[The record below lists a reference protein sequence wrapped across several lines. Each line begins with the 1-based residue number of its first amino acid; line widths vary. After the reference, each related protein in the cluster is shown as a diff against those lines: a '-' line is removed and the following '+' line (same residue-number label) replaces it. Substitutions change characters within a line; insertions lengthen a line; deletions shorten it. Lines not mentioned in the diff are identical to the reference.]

1 MENIEKIQAWLDSEN
16 RNYHDGLALASQVL
30 NNRGLINFFHKKE
43 NAQTRDKL
51 QYELSKYIG
60 AQYQPEPEVL
70 PVAVPSVEEA
80 ADGGEAGAQII
91 FNVNVKV
98 DPETKQETAQR
109 DKFLATLPESIQ
121 LLYSNKRAAYNKRNQ
136 ISQAMQDLTVDGQEF
151 DQDHLEGL
159 KKEAD
164 AYDEEIKA
172 IDSQLDYYH
181 LNGVLPI
188 KHVEGEPVTITADQ
202 KKVKLEELKKLIENK
217 QTAVSKMKSKVAK
230 SPDNLNYKTD
240 LAKLEAELASLRFE
254 RDSLK
259 AQNTV

>member
-1 MENIEKIQAWLDSEN
+1 MDILKKIQTWLDSDN
-16 RNYHDGLALASQVL
+16 RNYHEGLALASQVI
-30 NNRGLINFFHKKE
+30 NNRGLVSFLHKKE
-43 NAQTRDKL
+43 NALTRDKL

-60 AQYQPEPEVL
+60 AQYQPEPEV
-70 PVAVPSVEEA
+70 VAEAVPSVVEA
-80 ADGGEAGAQII
+80 DEPVAYTHPIDEQNQEREA
-91 FNVNVKV
+91 FMKS
-98 DPETKQETAQR
+98 
-109 DKFLATLPESIQ
+109 LPESIQ
-121 LLYSNKRAAYNKRNQ
+121 LLYSNKRSAYNKRNQ
-136 ISQAMQDLTVDGQEF
+136 ISQAMQDLTVDGQQF
-151 DQDHLEGL
+151 DQEHLEGL

-172 IDSQLDYYH
+172 IDSQLEYYH
-181 LNGVLPI
+181 QNGVLPI

-259 AQNTV
+259 AQNTI

>member
-1 MENIEKIQAWLDSEN
+1 
-16 RNYHDGLALASQVL
+16 
-30 NNRGLINFFHKKE
+30 
-43 NAQTRDKL
+43 
-51 QYELSKYIG
+51 
-60 AQYQPEPEVL
+60 
-70 PVAVPSVEEA
+70 
-80 ADGGEAGAQII
+80 
-91 FNVNVKV
+91 
-98 DPETKQETAQR
+98 
-109 DKFLATLPESIQ
+109 
-121 LLYSNKRAAYNKRNQ
+121 
-136 ISQAMQDLTVDGQEF
+136 MQDLTVDGQEF

-172 IDSQLDYYH
+172 IDSQLEYYH
-181 LNGVLPI
+181 QNGVLPI

-202 KKVKLEELKKLIENK
+202 KKIKLEELKKLIENK

-259 AQNTV
+259 AQSTV

>member
-1 MENIEKIQAWLDSEN
+1 METNEKIQAWLDSEN

-60 AQYQPEPEVL
+60 SQYQPEPEVL
-70 PVAVPSVEEA
+70 PVEAPSVEEA
-80 ADGGEAGAQII
+80 VEIVGEIE
-91 FNVNVKV
+91 FTDVNQ
-98 DPETKQETAQR
+98 DTSERE
-109 DKFLATLPESIQ
+109 KFMATLPEAVQ
-121 LLYSNKRAAYNKRNQ
+121 LLYSNKRSAYNKRNQ
-136 ISQAMQDLTVDGQEF
+136 ISQSMQDLTSDGKEY
-151 DQDHLEGL
+151 DGGWLEML

-164 AYDEEIKA
+164 AHDEEIKA

-181 LNGVLPI
+181 QNGVLPI

-202 KKVKLEELKKLIENK
+202 KKVRLEELKKLIENK

-230 SPDNLNYKTD
+230 SPDNLSYGTD

-259 AQNTV
+259 AQATV

>member
-1 MENIEKIQAWLDSEN
+1 MEINEKIQAWLDSEN

-60 AQYQPEPEVL
+60 SQYQPEPEVL
-70 PVAVPSVEEA
+70 PVAAPSVVEA
-80 ADGGEAGAQII
+80 VEDSTYTHPIDAQ
-91 FNVNVKV
+91 NA
-98 DPETKQETAQR
+98 ERE
-109 DKFLATLPESIQ
+109 KFMATLPESIQ
-121 LLYSNKRAAYNKRNQ
+121 LLYSNKRSAYNKRNQ

-164 AYDEEIKA
+164 GYDEEIKA

-181 LNGVLPI
+181 QNGVLPI
-188 KHVEGEPVTITADQ
+188 KQVAGEPVTITADQ
-202 KKVKLEELKKLIENK
+202 KKVRLEELKKLIENK

-230 SPDNLNYKTD
+230 SPDNLSYGTD
-240 LAKLEAELASLRFE
+240 LAKLEAELASLRLE

-259 AQNTV
+259 AQATV

>member
-1 MENIEKIQAWLDSEN
+1 MEINKKIQGWLGSEN

-43 NAQTRDKL
+43 NALTRDKL
-51 QYELSKYIG
+51 QYELGKYIG

-70 PVAVPSVEEA
+70 AEPVPAVEETV
-80 ADGGEAGAQII
+80 ES
-91 FNVNVKV
+91 VNFIEEI
-98 DPETKQETAQR
+98 DKQDEKERTA
-109 DKFLATLPESIQ
+109 FLKSLPESVQ
-121 LLYSNKRAAYNKRNQ
+121 LLYNSKRYAYNKRNQ
-136 ISQAMQDLTVDGQEF
+136 VSQAMQDLTVDGQEF

-172 IDSQLDYYH
+172 IDSQLEYYH
-181 LNGVLPI
+181 QNGVLPI
-188 KHVEGEPVTITADQ
+188 KHVEGEPLTITADQ
-202 KKVKLEELKKLIENK
+202 KKIKLEELKKLIENK

-259 AQNTV
+259 AQNTI

>member
-1 MENIEKIQAWLDSEN
+1 MEINEKIQAWLDSEN

-60 AQYQPEPEVL
+60 SQYQPEPEVL
-70 PVAVPSVEEA
+70 PVAAPSVEEA
-80 ADGGEAGAQII
+80 VES
-91 FNVNVKV
+91 VNFIEEI
-98 DPETKQETAQR
+98 DKQDEKERTA
-109 DKFLATLPESIQ
+109 FLKSLPESVQ
-121 LLYSNKRAAYNKRNQ
+121 LLYNSKRYAYNKRNQ
-136 ISQAMQDLTVDGQEF
+136 VSQAMQDLTVDGQEF

-159 KKEAD
+159 KKETD
-164 AYDEEIKA
+164 GYDEEIKA
-172 IDSQLDYYH
+172 IDSQLEYYH
-181 LNGVLPI
+181 QNGVLPI
-188 KHVEGEPVTITADQ
+188 KHVEGETVTITADQ
-202 KKVKLEELKKLIENK
+202 KKVRLEELKKLIENK

-230 SPDNLNYKTD
+230 SPDNLSYGTD

-259 AQNTV
+259 AQATV

>member
-1 MENIEKIQAWLDSEN
+1 MEINKKIQDWLGSEN

-43 NAQTRDKL
+43 NALTRDKL
-51 QYELSKYIG
+51 QYELGKYIG
-60 AQYQPEPEVL
+60 AQYQPEPEV
-70 PVAVPSVEEA
+70 VAEAVPSVVK
-80 ADGGEAGAQII
+80 ADEPVAYTHPIDEQ
-91 FNVNVKV
+91 N
-98 DPETKQETAQR
+98 QER
-109 DKFLATLPESIQ
+109 EKFMATLPESVQ
-121 LLYSNKRAAYNKRNQ
+121 LLYNSKRYAYNKRNQ
-136 ISQAMQDLTVDGQEF
+136 VSQAMQDLTVDGQEF

-172 IDSQLDYYH
+172 IDSQLEYYH
-181 LNGVLPI
+181 QNGVLPI

-202 KKVKLEELKKLIENK
+202 KKIKLEELKKLIENK

-259 AQNTV
+259 AQSTV

>member
-1 MENIEKIQAWLDSEN
+1 MDILKKIQTWLDSEN
-16 RNYHDGLALASQVL
+16 RNYHEGLALASQVL

-43 NAQTRDKL
+43 NALTRDKL

-70 PVAVPSVEEA
+70 PVAVPAVEETV
-80 ADGGEAGAQII
+80 ES
-91 FNVNVKV
+91 VNFIEEI
-98 DPETKQETAQR
+98 DKQDEKERTA
-109 DKFLATLPESIQ
+109 FLKSLPESVQ
-121 LLYSNKRAAYNKRNQ
+121 LLYNSKRYAYNKRNQ
-136 ISQAMQDLTVDGQEF
+136 VSQAMQDLTVDGQEF

-172 IDSQLDYYH
+172 IDSQLEYYH
-181 LNGVLPI
+181 QNGVLPI
-188 KHVEGEPVTITADQ
+188 KQVEGEPVTITADQ

-259 AQNTV
+259 AQNTI